1 MSTFDWSSTDLYF
14 QDTAFAMTTLLKLE
28 SSDIDHDQNSA
39 KNTSNTTIP
48 NTSTMIDVRKATFKS
63 NVTIDEDDDDTQ
75 VGVAG
80 KDMLPGTLIWAKEA
94 NSTGI
99 YWPCMILNQ
108 IIEINLAKNKKLV
121 MWMGE
126 EHHKGPAH
134 TDTFILFKQG
144 EKEFRHT
151 AIIRK
156 VGKTQGRKYKVA
168 LDEARYVDKYG
179 CFPDDSDDEQ
189 DGDGAD
195 MNSLLTV
202 AKRDD
207 AELMALSS
215 YVSSLATKPI
225 SNSVTI
231 LIASCQGDYQIQLGA
246 GKTLNWGKVQ
256 GDDDVAISLCCHANL
271 SELALED
278 VLAASSAINQ
288 TRLNVLRERITKKI
302 LQEQQERE
310 FEQQGQQV
318 QQEEEEEGEEKKE
331 LALTT
336 MTNGLTILASNKAD
350 LEAAINVD
358 GFRITPVLT
367 NLGTHDLDSKNESST
382 LSNSTTSGIQ
392 TSWIFQQNSRTK
404 SREQLNFINDTFTN
418 NGGQATMSDHGTL
431 CFTFNGEQFNSE
443 NDMYHHL
450 AELQSLNEN
459 DNSTANPFIAG
470 SSDCSTTINVN
481 DFISETI
488 DQNLLVDIP
497 IHHLALQLIGGYSN
511 SGAVAEEGRPKKK
524 RRRSQRNK

>member
-28 SSDIDHDQNSA
+28 SSDIDHDQNS
-39 KNTSNTTIP
+39 TIP

-99 YWPCMILNQ
+99 YWPCIILNPIQ
-108 IIEINLAKNKKLV
+108 NKKINLAKNKKLV

-156 VGKTQGRKYKVA
+156 VGKTQGRKYKAA

-302 LQEQQERE
+302 LQEQQQRE
-310 FEQQGQQV
+310 FEQQGQQG
-318 QQEEEEEGEEKKE
+318 QQGQEKEEEEGEEKKE

-336 MTNGLTILASNKAD
+336 MTNGSIILASNKAD

-358 GFRITPVLT
+358 GFRITPLT
-367 NLGTHDLDSKNESST
+367 DLELTDLELST

-431 CFTFNGEQFNSE
+431 CFTFNGQQFNSE

-481 DFISETI
+481 DFNINQKI